1 MKKILILITSLIMSS
16 VSYSQNNDVIIDKI
30 YSEGIEKLLAN
41 SKVKKAFKY
50 IIDIEEKTMK
60 NLIELTEIEA
70 PPFKEEKRAK
80 EFAERLKL
88 AGIENVWIDS
98 IGNVIGLLKGTVGSK
113 NIAIDAHMDT
123 VFPEGTDVKVR
134 VKNDTLYAPGVGD
147 DTRGLAM
154 ILTMA
159 ETIKKN
165 NIKPLNNI
173 LFIGTVGEEGLGD
186 LRGVRYLFKNN
197 NPKIDTWI
205 GVDGGSIGRVNN
217 QALGSYRYEVVFDGP
232 GGHSWGAFGLVNP
245 HHALGYGIKNFIEKA
260 DKYTLTGPRTSYNV
274 GIISGGTS
282 INSIPFKSS
291 MQVDIRSV
299 EPQRLDDMEEILFNS
314 MQSALK
320 DQNKMKRSGPD
331 LKLTIN
337 KIGNR
342 PSGKVDE
349 SVPLIQ
355 RTIAATQYMG
365 VEPRITI
372 GSTNSNIPIYLG
384 VPAVTIGRGG
394 DGAGAHS
401 LDEWWLNKDGYKS
414 IQLALLIL
422 LSESGINSLDLNNF
436 LD

>member
-1 MKKILILITSLIMSS
+1 MRKFLLLILALAVFNFSFSQSENLKVDDIYVKNIKKIA
-16 VSYSQNNDVIIDKI
+16 NN
-30 YSEGIEKLLAN
+30 N
-41 SKVKKAFKY
+41 KVKKAFKY
-50 IIDIEEKTMK
+50 ILDVEEKTNT

-80 EFAERLKL
+80 EFSERLKL
-88 AGIENVWIDS
+88 AGIEKVWIDS
-98 IGNVIGLLKGTVGSK
+98 IGNVIGLLEGSIGNK
-113 NIAIDAHMDT
+113 NIAIDAHLDT
-123 VFPEGTDVKVR
+123 VFPEGTDVQVR
-134 VKNDTLYAPGVGD
+134 VKNDTLFAPGIGD

-154 ILTMA
+154 ILTIA
-159 ETIKKN
+159 ETIVKSE
-165 NIKPLNNI
+165 IKPVDNI

-197 NPKIDTWI
+197 EPKIDSWI
-205 GVDGGSIGRVNN
+205 AIDGGSIGRVNN

-245 HHALGYGIKNFIEKA
+245 HHALGAGIKNFVEKA
-260 DKYTLTGPRTSYNV
+260 DIYTDSGPKTSYNV

-291 MQVDIRSV
+291 MQIDIRSID
-299 EPQRLDDMEEILFNS
+299 PKRLNDMEEILYNS
-314 MQSALK
+314 MNEAL
-320 DQNKMKRSGPD
+320 DEQNAIKRSGPD

-355 RTIAATQYMG
+355 KTIAATQYMG
-365 VEPRITI
+365 VEPRLTI
-372 GSTNSNIPIYLG
+372 GSTDSNIPISLG
-384 VPAVTIGRGG
+384 LPAVTIGRGG
-394 DGAGAHS
+394 EGGGAHS
-401 LDEWWLNKDGYKS
+401 LDEWWLNKDGFRS

-422 LSESGINSLDLNNF
+422 LSESGIN
-436 LD
+436 

>member
-1 MKKILILITSLIMSS
+1 MRKFLLLILALAVFNFSFSQSENLKVDDIYVKNIKKIA
-16 VSYSQNNDVIIDKI
+16 NN
-30 YSEGIEKLLAN
+30 N
-41 SKVKKAFKY
+41 KVKKAFKY
-50 IIDIEEKTMK
+50 ILDVEEKTNK

-80 EFAERLKL
+80 EFSERLKL
-88 AGIENVWIDS
+88 AGIEKVWIDS
-98 IGNVIGLLKGTVGSK
+98 IGNVIGLLEGSIGNK
-113 NIAIDAHMDT
+113 NIAIDAHLDT
-123 VFPEGTDVKVR
+123 VFPEGTDVQVR
-134 VKNDTLYAPGVGD
+134 VKNDTLFAPGIGD

-154 ILTMA
+154 ILTIA
-159 ETIKKN
+159 ETIVKN
-165 NIKPLNNI
+165 EIKPVDNI

-197 NPKIDTWI
+197 EPKIDSWI
-205 GVDGGSIGRVNN
+205 AIDGGSIGRVNN

-245 HHALGYGIKNFIEKA
+245 HHALGAGIKNFVEKA
-260 DKYTLTGPRTSYNV
+260 DIYTGSGPKTSYNV

-291 MQVDIRSV
+291 MQIDIRSID
-299 EPQRLDDMEEILFNS
+299 PNRLNDMEEILYNS
-314 MQSALK
+314 MNKAL
-320 DQNKMKRSGPD
+320 DEQNAIKRSGPD

-355 RTIAATQYMG
+355 KTIAATQYMG
-365 VEPRITI
+365 IEPRLTI
-372 GSTNSNIPIYLG
+372 GSTDSNIPISLG
-384 VPAVTIGRGG
+384 LPAVTIGRGG
-394 DGAGAHS
+394 EGGGAHS
-401 LDEWWLNKDGYKS
+401 LDEWWLNKDGYRS

-422 LSESGINSLDLNNF
+422 LSESGIN
-436 LD
+436 

>member
-1 MKKILILITSLIMSS
+1 MRKSILL
-16 VSYSQNNDVIIDKI
+16 
-30 YSEGIEKLLAN
+30 LLALTVYN
-41 SKVKKAFKY
+41 FSFSQSENLKVDDIYVKNIKEIANNNKVKKAFKY
-50 IIDIEEKTMK
+50 ILDVEEKTNK

-80 EFAERLKL
+80 EFSERLKL
-88 AGIENVWIDS
+88 AGIEKVWIDS
-98 IGNVIGLLKGTVGSK
+98 IGNVIGLLEGSIGNK
-113 NIAIDAHMDT
+113 NIAIDAHLDT
-123 VFPEGTDVKVR
+123 VFPEGTDVQVR
-134 VKNDTLYAPGVGD
+134 VKNDTLFAPGIGD

-154 ILTMA
+154 VLTIA
-159 ETIKKN
+159 ETIVKN
-165 NIKPLNNI
+165 EIKPVDNI

-197 NPKIDTWI
+197 EPKIDSWI
-205 GVDGGSIGRVNN
+205 AIDGGSIGRVNN

-245 HHALGYGIKNFIEKA
+245 HHALGAGIKNFVEKA
-260 DKYTLTGPRTSYNV
+260 DIYTDSGPKTSYNV

-291 MQVDIRSV
+291 MQIDIRSID
-299 EPQRLDDMEEILFNS
+299 PNRLNDMEEILFNS
-314 MQSALK
+314 MNKAL
-320 DQNKMKRSGPD
+320 DEQNAIKRSGPD

-355 RTIAATQYMG
+355 KTIAATQYMG
-365 VEPRITI
+365 IEPRLTI
-372 GSTNSNIPIYLG
+372 GSTDSNIPISLG
-384 VPAVTIGRGG
+384 LPAVTIGRGG
-394 DGAGAHS
+394 EGGGAHS
-401 LDEWWLNKDGYKS
+401 LDEWWLNKDGYRS

-422 LSESGINSLDLNNF
+422 LSESGIN
-436 LD
+436 

>member
-1 MKKILILITSLIMSS
+1 MRKFLLLILALAVFNFSFSQSENLKVDDIYVKNIKKIA
-16 VSYSQNNDVIIDKI
+16 NN
-30 YSEGIEKLLAN
+30 N
-41 SKVKKAFKY
+41 KVKKAFKY
-50 IIDIEEKTMK
+50 ILDVEEKTNK

-80 EFAERLKL
+80 EFSERLKL
-88 AGIENVWIDS
+88 AGIEKVWIDS
-98 IGNVIGLLKGTVGSK
+98 IGNVIGLLEGSIGNK
-113 NIAIDAHMDT
+113 NIAIDAHLDT
-123 VFPEGTDVKVR
+123 VFPEGTDVQVR
-134 VKNDTLYAPGVGD
+134 VKNDTLFAPGIGD

-154 ILTMA
+154 ILTIA
-159 ETIKKN
+159 ETIVKN
-165 NIKPLNNI
+165 EIKPVDNI

-197 NPKIDTWI
+197 EPKIDSWI
-205 GVDGGSIGRVNN
+205 AIDGGSIGRVNN

-245 HHALGYGIKNFIEKA
+245 HHALGAGIKNFVEKA
-260 DKYTLTGPRTSYNV
+260 DIYTGSGPKTSYNV

-291 MQVDIRSV
+291 MQIDIRSID
-299 EPQRLDDMEEILFNS
+299 PNRLNDMEEILFNS
-314 MQSALK
+314 MNKAL
-320 DQNKMKRSGPD
+320 DEQNAIKRSGPD

-355 RTIAATQYMG
+355 KTIAATQYMG
-365 VEPRITI
+365 IEPRLTI
-372 GSTNSNIPIYLG
+372 GSTDSNIPISLG
-384 VPAVTIGRGG
+384 LPAVTIGRGG
-394 DGAGAHS
+394 EGGGAHS
-401 LDEWWLNKDGYKS
+401 LDEWWLNKDGYRS

-422 LSESGINSLDLNNF
+422 LSESGIN
-436 LD
+436 

>member
-1 MKKILILITSLIMSS
+1 MKYLSILALSIFSFSFSQSENLKVDDIYVKNIKKI
-16 VSYSQNNDVIIDKI
+16 
-30 YSEGIEKLLAN
+30 AN
-41 SKVKKAFKY
+41 HNKVKKAFKY
-50 IIDIEEKTMK
+50 IIDVEDKTNK

-80 EFAERLKL
+80 EFSERLKL
-88 AGIENVWIDS
+88 AGIEKVWIDS
-98 IGNVIGLLKGTVGSK
+98 IGNVIGFLEGSIGNK
-113 NIAIDAHMDT
+113 NIAIDAHLDT
-123 VFPEGTDVKVR
+123 VFPEGTDVKVQI
-134 VKNDTLYAPGVGD
+134 KNDTLFAPGIGD

-154 ILTMA
+154 ILTIA
-159 ETIKKN
+159 ETIVN
-165 NIKPLNNI
+165 SEIKPVDNI

-197 NPKIDTWI
+197 EPKIDSWI
-205 GVDGGSIGRVNN
+205 AIDGGSIGRVNN
-217 QALGSYRYEVVFDGP
+217 QALGSYRYEVIFDGP

-245 HHALGYGIKNFIEKA
+245 HHALGAGIKNFVEKA
-260 DKYTLTGPRTSYNV
+260 DIYTDNGPKTSYNV

-291 MQVDIRSV
+291 MQIDIRSID
-299 EPQRLDDMEEILFNS
+299 PNRLNDMEEILFNS
-314 MQSALK
+314 MNKAL
-320 DQNKMKRSGPD
+320 DEQNAIKRSGPD

-355 RTIAATQYMG
+355 KTIAATQYMG
-365 VEPRITI
+365 VEPRLTI
-372 GSTNSNIPIYLG
+372 GSTDSNIPISLG
-384 VPAVTIGRGG
+384 LPAVTIGRGG
-394 DGAGAHS
+394 EGGGAHS

-422 LSESGINSLDLNNF
+422 LSESGIN
-436 LD
+436 

>member
-1 MKKILILITSLIMSS
+1 MKYLLILALSIFSFSFSQSENLKVDDIYVKNIKKI
-16 VSYSQNNDVIIDKI
+16 
-30 YSEGIEKLLAN
+30 AN
-41 SKVKKAFKY
+41 HNKVKKAFKY
-50 IIDIEEKTMK
+50 IIDVEDKTNK

-80 EFAERLKL
+80 EFSERLKL
-88 AGIENVWIDS
+88 AGIEKVWIDS
-98 IGNVIGLLKGTVGSK
+98 IGNVIGFLEGSIGNK
-113 NIAIDAHMDT
+113 NIAINAHLDT
-123 VFPEGTDVKVR
+123 VFPEGTDVKVQI
-134 VKNDTLYAPGVGD
+134 KNDTLFAPGIGD

-154 ILTMA
+154 ILTIA
-159 ETIKKN
+159 ETIVN
-165 NIKPLNNI
+165 SEIKPIDNI

-197 NPKIDTWI
+197 EPKIDSWI
-205 GVDGGSIGRVNN
+205 AIDGGSIGRVNN
-217 QALGSYRYEVVFDGP
+217 QALGSYRYEVIFDGP

-245 HHALGYGIKNFIEKA
+245 HHALGAGIKNFVEKA
-260 DKYTLTGPRTSYNV
+260 DIYTDNGPKTSYNV

-291 MQVDIRSV
+291 MQIDIRSID
-299 EPQRLDDMEEILFNS
+299 PNRLNDMEEILFNS
-314 MQSALK
+314 MNKAL
-320 DQNKMKRSGPD
+320 DEQNAIKRSGPD

-355 RTIAATQYMG
+355 KTIAATQYMG
-365 VEPRITI
+365 VEPRLTI
-372 GSTNSNIPIYLG
+372 GSTDSNIPISLG
-384 VPAVTIGRGG
+384 LPAVTIGRGG
-394 DGAGAHS
+394 EGGGAHS

-422 LSESGINSLDLNNF
+422 LSESGIN
-436 LD
+436 

>member
-1 MKKILILITSLIMSS
+1 MKYLLILALTIFSFSFSQTENLKVDDIYVENIKKIA
-16 VSYSQNNDVIIDKI
+16 NN
-30 YSEGIEKLLAN
+30 N
-41 SKVKKAFKY
+41 KVKKAFKY
-50 IIDIEEKTMK
+50 IIDVEDKTNK

-80 EFAERLKL
+80 EFSERLKL
-88 AGIENVWIDS
+88 AGIEKVWIDS
-98 IGNVIGLLKGTVGSK
+98 IGNVIGFLEGSIGNK
-113 NIAIDAHMDT
+113 NIAIDAHLDT
-123 VFPEGTDVKVR
+123 VFPEGTDVQVR
-134 VKNDTLYAPGVGD
+134 VKNDTLFAPGIGD

-154 ILTMA
+154 VLTIA
-159 ETIKKN
+159 ETIVKN
-165 NIKPLNNI
+165 EIKPVDNI

-197 NPKIDTWI
+197 EPKIDSWI
-205 GVDGGSIGRVNN
+205 AIDGGSIGRVNN

-245 HHALGYGIKNFIEKA
+245 HHALGAGIKNFVEKA
-260 DKYTLTGPRTSYNV
+260 DIYTDSGPKTSYNV

-291 MQVDIRSV
+291 MQIDIRSID
-299 EPQRLDDMEEILFNS
+299 PNRLNDMEEILFNS
-314 MQSALK
+314 MNKAL
-320 DQNKMKRSGPD
+320 DEQNAIKRSGPD

-355 RTIAATQYMG
+355 KTIAATQYMG
-365 VEPRITI
+365 IEPRLTI
-372 GSTNSNIPIYLG
+372 GSTDSNIPISLG
-384 VPAVTIGRGG
+384 LPAVTIGRGG
-394 DGAGAHS
+394 EGGGAHS
-401 LDEWWLNKDGYKS
+401 LDEWWLNKDGYRS

-422 LSESGINSLDLNNF
+422 LSESGIN
-436 LD
+436 

>member
-1 MKKILILITSLIMSS
+1 MRKFFLLIFALTVFNFSFSQRSNLKVDDTYVKNIKKIA
-16 VSYSQNNDVIIDKI
+16 NN
-30 YSEGIEKLLAN
+30 N
-41 SKVKKAFKY
+41 KVKKAFKY
-50 IIDIEEKTMK
+50 ILDVEDKTNK

-70 PPFKEEKRAK
+70 PPFKEEKRAM
-80 EFAERLKL
+80 EFSERLKL
-88 AGIENVWIDS
+88 AGIEKVWIDS
-98 IGNVIGLLKGTVGSK
+98 IGNVIGFLEGSIGNK
-113 NIAIDAHMDT
+113 NIAIDAHLDT
-123 VFPEGTDVKVR
+123 VFPEGTDVQVR
-134 VKNDTLYAPGVGD
+134 IKNDTLFAPGIGD

-154 ILTMA
+154 ILTIA
-159 ETIKKN
+159 ETIIKSD
-165 NIKPLNNI
+165 IKPVDNI

-197 NPKIDTWI
+197 EPKIDSWI
-205 GVDGGSIGRVNN
+205 AIDGGLIGRVNN

-245 HHALGYGIKNFIEKA
+245 HHALGAGIKNFVEKA
-260 DKYTLTGPRTSYNV
+260 DIYTDNGPKTSYNV

-291 MQVDIRSV
+291 MQIDIRSID
-299 EPQRLDDMEEILFNS
+299 PNRLNDMEEILFNS
-314 MQSALK
+314 MNKAL
-320 DQNKMKRSGPD
+320 DEQNAIKRSGPD

-355 RTIAATQYMG
+355 KTIAATQYMG
-365 VEPRITI
+365 VEPRLTI
-372 GSTNSNIPIYLG
+372 GSTDSNIPISLG
-384 VPAVTIGRGG
+384 LPAVTIGRGG
-394 DGAGAHS
+394 VGGGAHS

-422 LSESGINSLDLNNF
+422 LSESGIN
-436 LD
+436 

>member
-1 MKKILILITSLIMSS
+1 MRKFLLFILALAFFNFSFSQSENLKVDDIYVKNIKKIA
-16 VSYSQNNDVIIDKI
+16 NN
-30 YSEGIEKLLAN
+30 N
-41 SKVKKAFKY
+41 KVKKAFKY
-50 IIDIEEKTMK
+50 ILDVEEKTNK

-80 EFAERLKL
+80 EFSERLKL
-88 AGIENVWIDS
+88 AGIEKVWIDS
-98 IGNVIGLLKGTVGSK
+98 IGNVIGLLEGSIGNK
-113 NIAIDAHMDT
+113 NIAIDAHLDT
-123 VFPEGTDVKVR
+123 VFPEGTDVQVR
-134 VKNDTLYAPGVGD
+134 VKNDTLFAPGIGD

-154 ILTMA
+154 ILTIA
-159 ETIKKN
+159 ETIVKN
-165 NIKPLNNI
+165 EIKPVDNI

-197 NPKIDTWI
+197 EPKIDSWI
-205 GVDGGSIGRVNN
+205 AIDGGSIGRVNN

-245 HHALGYGIKNFIEKA
+245 HHALGAGIKNFVEKA
-260 DKYTLTGPRTSYNV
+260 DIYTGSGPKTSYNV

-291 MQVDIRSV
+291 MQIDIRSID
-299 EPQRLDDMEEILFNS
+299 PNRLNDMEEILFNS
-314 MQSALK
+314 MNKAL
-320 DQNKMKRSGPD
+320 DEQNAIKRSGPD

-355 RTIAATQYMG
+355 KTIAATQYMG
-365 VEPRITI
+365 IEPRLTI
-372 GSTNSNIPIYLG
+372 GSTDSNIPISLG
-384 VPAVTIGRGG
+384 LPAVTIGRGG
-394 DGAGAHS
+394 EGGGAHS
-401 LDEWWLNKDGYKS
+401 LDEWWLNKDGFRS

-422 LSESGINSLDLNNF
+422 LSESGIN
-436 LD
+436 

>member
-1 MKKILILITSLIMSS
+1 MKYLLILALSIFSFSFSQSENLKVDDIYVKNIKKI
-16 VSYSQNNDVIIDKI
+16 
-30 YSEGIEKLLAN
+30 AN
-41 SKVKKAFKY
+41 HNKVKKAFKY
-50 IIDIEEKTMK
+50 IIDVEDKTNK

-80 EFAERLKL
+80 EFSERLKL
-88 AGIENVWIDS
+88 AGIEKVWIDS
-98 IGNVIGLLKGTVGSK
+98 IGNVIGFLEGSIGNK
-113 NIAIDAHMDT
+113 NIAIDAHLDT
-123 VFPEGTDVKVR
+123 VFPEGTDVKVQI
-134 VKNDTLYAPGVGD
+134 KNDTLFAPGIGD

-154 ILTMA
+154 ILTIA
-159 ETIKKN
+159 ETIVN
-165 NIKPLNNI
+165 SEIKPIDNI

-197 NPKIDTWI
+197 EPKIDSWI
-205 GVDGGSIGRVNN
+205 AIDGGSIGRVNN
-217 QALGSYRYEVVFDGP
+217 QALGSYRYEVIFDGP

-245 HHALGYGIKNFIEKA
+245 HHALGAGIKNFVEKA
-260 DKYTLTGPRTSYNV
+260 DIYTDNGPKTSYNV

-291 MQVDIRSV
+291 MQIDIRSID
-299 EPQRLDDMEEILFNS
+299 PNRLNDMEEILFNS
-314 MQSALK
+314 MNKAL
-320 DQNKMKRSGPD
+320 DEQNAIKRSGPD

-355 RTIAATQYMG
+355 KTIAATQYMG
-365 VEPRITI
+365 VEPRLTI
-372 GSTNSNIPIYLG
+372 GSTDSNIPISLG
-384 VPAVTIGRGG
+384 LPAVTIGRGG
-394 DGAGAHS
+394 EGGGAHS

-422 LSESGINSLDLNNF
+422 LSESGIN
-436 LD
+436 